1 MNKLKVA
8 WICHFSNNEV
18 RARLPLSELKLKN
31 WIKTLLGKQINT
43 GYADFAPW
51 VTNLI
56 KEFEKYDDV
65 ELHVI
70 SPFLGLTHFTYEFKM
85 RNVNY
90 HFFQPAVPIF
100 HIPYNRLNIKGC
112 PVFFVN
118 RHYVKKFLRNIKP
131 DIVNLI
137 GTENPY
143 YSVTSLDIENIPV
156 YVSAQT
162 VYTNPDRLRYADDFL
177 PLNWDVELKIHQKE
191 KYFGCG
197 GRMHRDL
204 ILRNNPNATIFKMFF
219 PIEKPK
225 KVKALPKI
233 FDFVFFAA
241 GVAKK
246 KGVEDAI
253 DALALVKKSKSDVTL
268 NIVGSCANEYKT
280 FLLNKISDLNL
291 GTNIIFTD
299 YFPNHADMHQ
309 HVVQAR
315 YALLPVKLD
324 IIPGSIIEAIYLDL
338 PVVTY
343 KTTGTPYLNR
353 DGESVLLCGIGD
365 IEGLSKNMIAL
376 LETSSLAEKL
386 RQNARAFVEREF
398 DNAVSAKRLVSNYRT
413 VIDHYHRNIPI
424 PQEQLFDIN
433 EFPIY

>member
-8 WICHFSNNEV
+8 WICHFSNEEI
-18 RARLPLSELKLKN
+18 RKRLPLSEMKLKN
-31 WIKTLLGKQINT
+31 WIKTLLGKQINN
-43 GYADFAPW
+43 GYSDFAPW

-56 KEFEKYDDV
+56 KEFGKFDDI

-70 SPFLGLTHFTYEFKM
+70 SPFLGLTHFTYEFRM
-85 RNVNY
+85 NNVNY
-90 HFFQPAVPIF
+90 HFFSPAIPF
-100 HIPYNRLNIKGC
+100 LHIPYNRLNIKGL
-112 PVFFVN
+112 PPFFIN
-118 RHYVKKFLRNIKP
+118 RQYIKSFLLQIKP

-143 YSVTSLDIENIPV
+143 YSIAALDIKETPV

-162 VYTNPDRLRYADDFL
+162 VYTNPDRMKYADDFIQ
-177 PLNWDVELKIHQKE
+177 LNWDVELKIHRKE
-191 KYFGCG
+191 KYYGCG

-204 ILRNNPNATIFKMFF
+204 ILRNNPDAIIFKMFF
-219 PIEKPK
+219 PIEKPA
-225 KVKALPKI
+225 KVKIVPKV
-233 FDFVFFAA
+233 FDFVFFA

-253 DALALVKKSKSDVTL
+253 EAMAIVKSVKNDVTL
-268 NIVGSCANEYKT
+268 NIVGNCSVDYKN
-280 FLLNKISDLNL
+280 LLIKKVNNLNL
-291 GTNIIFTD
+291 NDNVSFSG
-299 YFPNHADMHQ
+299 YFANHADMHQ

-324 IIPGSIIEAIYLDL
+324 IIPGSVVEAIYLDL

-353 DGESVLLCGIGD
+353 DGESVMLCDIGD
-365 IEGLSKNMIAL
+365 IEGLSKNMRAL
-376 LETSSLAEKL
+376 LDSPPLAEKL
-386 RQNARAFVEREF
+386 RKNARAFAESEF
-398 DNAVSAKRLVSNYRT
+398 DNAVSAKRLVSNYRA

-424 PQEQLFDIN
+424 PQEQLFDVN